1 MTGMRKATVKK
12 LGAVCGAAAV
22 AASALMV
29 GPATAS
35 ADPAGHKV
43 RYTLSV
49 GGPASFDLL
58 YLVNQ
63 PPSKAAYNANA
74 YAFVKRE
81 TVNVGPDAPWVFE
94 TTLADPQW
102 AIFTVSSTTHGG
114 QAAPNAHCD
123 IAIDGQ
129 VATQQDAPYNVQC
142 QLSQW

>member
-1 MTGMRKATVKK
+1 MTGMRKATVTF
-12 LGAVCGAAAV
+12 GAVCGAAAV
-22 AASALMV
+22 AAAGLMA
-29 GPATAS
+29 GTAS
-35 ADPAGHKV
+35 ADPAGHEV

-63 PPSKAAYNANA
+63 PANKAAYNADA
-74 YAFVKRE
+74 YSYVKRE
-81 TVNVGPDAPWVFE
+81 TVTVTPDAPWVF
-94 TTLADPQW
+94 TTKLADPQW

-114 QAAPNAHCD
+114 QAAPNSHCD

-142 QLSQW
+142 QLGQW